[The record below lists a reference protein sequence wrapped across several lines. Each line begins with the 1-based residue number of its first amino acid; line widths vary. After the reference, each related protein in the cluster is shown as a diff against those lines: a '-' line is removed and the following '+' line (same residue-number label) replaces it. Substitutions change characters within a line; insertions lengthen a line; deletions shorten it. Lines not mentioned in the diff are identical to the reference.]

1 MTRSAPKTA
10 WRDYFSILDFN
21 QRFSSE
27 EACELEVIKKI
38 ILLDDK

>member
-21 QRFSSE
+21 QKFPSE
-27 EACELEVIKKI
+27 EAG
-38 ILLDDK
+38 